1 MKTITLYIILL
12 FSTLLLQ
19 SEEDTDY
26 LVTKKYSVGIF
37 GSTSLNS
44 HTTDF
49 KQLVGI
55 PNCCNGFKSGSAIGL
70 NLSIVY
76 QLPINE
82 QLELDIRPTLLN
94 LNGDLISTQQIP
106 IDDDENAITEH
117 LISTEISSIGL
128 DVGLNYYFLEKIHL
142 KSSLS
147 YSYIYSG
154 RYNQE
159 ERLIKPSNFGTFE
172 NGLRIRNEQD
182 GEIPELNSSFYSI
195 NLGIG
200 YNLELNRKGSYLLIP
215 EFGIR
220 FGLNDINS
228 QSWKVNQITIGV
240 ALLYNKSSKGL
251 NNPIIPY
258 D

>member
-1 MKTITLYIILL
+1 M
-12 FSTLLLQ
+12 
-19 SEEDTDY
+19 
-26 LVTKKYSVGIF
+26 VTKKYSAGIF

-70 NLSIVY
+70 NLSFVY

-106 IDDDENAITEH
+106 IDDDENAVTEH

-159 ERLIKPSNFGTFE
+159 ERLIKPSNYGTFE
-172 NGLRIRNEQD
+172 NGLRIRNEQE

-200 YNLELNRKGSYLLIP
+200 YTLELNKKGSYLLIP